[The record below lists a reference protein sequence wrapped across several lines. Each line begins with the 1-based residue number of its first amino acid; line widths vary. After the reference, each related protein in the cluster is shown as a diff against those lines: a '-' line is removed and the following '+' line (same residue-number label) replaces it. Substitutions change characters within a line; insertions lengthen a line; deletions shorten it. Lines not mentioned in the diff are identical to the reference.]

1 MSRIAPVP
9 PQLAPPEVRAVYES
23 ATRTFG
29 RLPLPVAV
37 TAHHPEVFAA
47 YTGFERAFR
56 RASKVDARLTTLVV
70 VQVAALVGCPF
81 GTDIGSALGR
91 AAGVTDAQLRAL
103 PDYRKS
109 SRFSEVERLVLDYAV
124 GMTATPVD
132 VPDGLFAELR
142 RHFSDEQV
150 IELTATIA
158 WENYRARFDHALAI
172 EAQGFSNGAFSATP
186 RKPAPDKPASEKPAR

>member
-9 PQLAPPEVRAVYES
+9 PQLAPPDVRAVYDS
-23 ATRTFG
+23 ATRKFG
-29 RLPLPVAV
+29 RLPIPVAV

-56 RASKVDARLTTLVV
+56 RASRLDARLSTLVV
-70 VQVAALVGCPF
+70 VKVASLVGCPF

-103 PDYRKS
+103 ADYRTS
-109 SRFSEVERLVLDYAV
+109 SRFSALERLVLDYAV

-132 VPDGLFAELR
+132 VPDTLFADLR
-142 RHFSDEQV
+142 RHFTDEQI

-158 WENYRARFDHALAI
+158 WENYRARFDHALGI
-172 EAQGFSNGAFSATP
+172 EPQGFSNGAYCVTAETATP
-186 RKPAPDKPASEKPAR
+186 EKPAAEKRAR